1 MMQITLWTLP
11 SCVQCHQTKREFD
24 KLGIQYTTR
33 ELHRNPKATKRFSD
47 LGLLEAPIVETD
59 TRRWSGFRI
68 EKIRSLDTHLRT
80 ERMRGLNVPLIPMVQ
95 IADEEKDD
103 E

>member
-1 MMQITLWTLP
+1 MMQITVWTMP
-11 SCVQCHQTKREFD
+11 NCAMCAQTKREFD
-24 KLGIQYTTR
+24 KLGILYGTR
-33 ELHRNPKATKRFSD
+33 ELHRNPKAARRFSD

-68 EKIRSLDTHLRT
+68 EKIKSLDKHLRT
-80 ERMRGLNVPLIPMVQ
+80 ERMRGLNVPLNPMVQ
-95 IADEEKDD
+95 IADEVNDD